1 MNIPNIDSIWIF
13 IFFIMPGFI
22 SLKVYNLLCPG
33 KLPDFSTQMFSSIM
47 YSCLSYAVH
56 LPIYL
61 ISATLQDF
69 SVITWKHVLFIT
81 SLILIFPAL
90 IPIAWLFIRKIE
102 WVNNFLPHP
111 TNSPW
116 DYVFSQRNFYWLIV
130 TLKDGTILGGKYG
143 AGSFSSS
150 YPEDPQIFISEQWLV
165 DQEGFIRKVNDS
177 SGIMIL
183 SKDIKTIEFFTLQ
196 ELKHEIGELNDTKE

>member
-1 MNIPNIDSIWIF
+1 MSIPNIDSIWIF

-47 YSCLSYAVH
+47 YSCLSYAIH

-196 ELKHEIGELNDTKE
+196 ELKQEIGESNDTRE

>member
-1 MNIPNIDSIWIF
+1 
-13 IFFIMPGFI
+13 MPGFI

-47 YSCLSYAVH
+47 YSCLSYAIH

-150 YPEDPQIFISEQWLV
+150 YPEHPQIFISEQWLV

-196 ELKHEIGELNDTKE
+196 ELKQEIGESNDTRE

>member
-1 MNIPNIDSIWIF
+1 
-13 IFFIMPGFI
+13 MPGFI

-47 YSCLSYAVH
+47 YSCLSYAIH

-196 ELKHEIGELNDTKE
+196 ELRQEIGESNDTRE

>member
-1 MNIPNIDSIWIF
+1 
-13 IFFIMPGFI
+13 MPGFI

-33 KLPDFSTQMFSSIM
+33 KLPDFSTQTFSSIM
-47 YSCLSYAVH
+47 YSCLSYAIH

-196 ELKHEIGELNDTKE
+196 ELKHEIGELNDKRE

>member
-1 MNIPNIDSIWIF
+1 
-13 IFFIMPGFI
+13 MPGFI

-47 YSCLSYAVH
+47 YSCLSYAIH

-69 SVITWKHVLFIT
+69 SIITWKHVLFIT
-81 SLILIFPAL
+81 SLILIFPAV
-90 IPIAWLFIRKIE
+90 IPVAWLFIRKIE

-165 DQEGFIRKVNDS
+165 DEEGFIRKVNDS

-196 ELKHEIGELNDTKE
+196 ELKQEIGDSNDTRE

>member
-1 MNIPNIDSIWIF
+1 
-13 IFFIMPGFI
+13 MPGFI

-143 AGSFSSS
+143 VGSFSSS

-196 ELKHEIGELNDTKE
+196 ELKHGIGELNDARE

>member
-1 MNIPNIDSIWIF
+1 
-13 IFFIMPGFI
+13 MPGFI

-47 YSCLSYAVH
+47 YSCLSYAIH

-69 SVITWKHVLFIT
+69 SIITWKHVLFIT
-81 SLILIFPAL
+81 SLILVFPAV
-90 IPIAWLFIRKIE
+90 IPVAWLFIRKIE

-165 DQEGFIRKVNDS
+165 DEKGFIRKVNDS

-196 ELKHEIGELNDTKE
+196 ELKKETGELNDARE

>member
-1 MNIPNIDSIWIF
+1 
-13 IFFIMPGFI
+13 MPGFI

-47 YSCLSYAVH
+47 YSCLSYAIH

-69 SVITWKHVLFIT
+69 SIITWKHVLFIT
-81 SLILIFPAL
+81 SLILIFPAV
-90 IPIAWLFIRKIE
+90 IPVAWLFIRKIE

-196 ELKHEIGELNDTKE
+196 ELKQETGEPNDARE

>member
-1 MNIPNIDSIWIF
+1 
-13 IFFIMPGFI
+13 MPGFI

-47 YSCLSYAVH
+47 YSCLSYAIH

-69 SVITWKHVLFIT
+69 SIITWKHVLFIT
-81 SLILIFPAL
+81 SLILIFPAV
-90 IPIAWLFIRKIE
+90 IPVAWLFIRKIE

-165 DQEGFIRKVNDS
+165 DEEGFIRKVNDS

-183 SKDIKTIEFFTLQ
+183 SKDIKTIEFFKLQ
-196 ELKHEIGELNDTKE
+196 ELKQEIGESNDTRE

>member
-1 MNIPNIDSIWIF
+1 
-13 IFFIMPGFI
+13 
-22 SLKVYNLLCPG
+22 
-33 KLPDFSTQMFSSIM
+33 MFSSIM
-47 YSCLSYAVH
+47 YSCLSYAIH

-69 SVITWKHVLFIT
+69 SIITWKHVLFIT
-81 SLILIFPAL
+81 SLILIFPAV
-90 IPIAWLFIRKIE
+90 IPVAWLFIRKIE

-165 DQEGFIRKVNDS
+165 DEEGFIRKVNDS

-196 ELKHEIGELNDTKE
+196 ELKQEIGDSNDTRE

>member
-1 MNIPNIDSIWIF
+1 
-13 IFFIMPGFI
+13 MPGFI

-47 YSCLSYAVH
+47 YSCLSYAIH

-196 ELKHEIGELNDTKE
+196 ELKQEIGESNDTRE

>member
-1 MNIPNIDSIWIF
+1 
-13 IFFIMPGFI
+13 MPGFI

-47 YSCLSYAVH
+47 YSCLSYAIH

-143 AGSFSSS
+143 AGSFASS

-183 SKDIKTIEFFTLQ
+183 SKDIKTIEFFTLE
-196 ELKHEIGELNDTKE
+196 ELQQEIGESNDTRE

>member
-1 MNIPNIDSIWIF
+1 
-13 IFFIMPGFI
+13 MPGFI

-47 YSCLSYAVH
+47 YSCLSYAIH

-69 SVITWKHVLFIT
+69 SIITWKHVLFIT

-196 ELKHEIGELNDTKE
+196 ELKQEIGESNDTRE

>member
-1 MNIPNIDSIWIF
+1 
-13 IFFIMPGFI
+13 MPGFI

-130 TLKDGTILGGKYG
+130 TLKYGTILGGKYG

>member
-1 MNIPNIDSIWIF
+1 
-13 IFFIMPGFI
+13 MPGFI

>member
-1 MNIPNIDSIWIF
+1 
-13 IFFIMPGFI
+13 MPGFI

-33 KLPDFSTQMFSSIM
+33 KLPDFSTRMFSSIM
-47 YSCLSYAVH
+47 YSCLSYAIH

-196 ELKHEIGELNDTKE
+196 ELKQEIGESNDTRE

>member
-1 MNIPNIDSIWIF
+1 
-13 IFFIMPGFI
+13 MPGFI

-47 YSCLSYAVH
+47 YSCLSYAIH

-69 SVITWKHVLFIT
+69 SIITWKHVLFIT
-81 SLILIFPAL
+81 SLILIFPAV
-90 IPIAWLFIRKIE
+90 IPVAWLFIRKIE

-150 YPEDPQIFISEQWLV
+150 YPEEPQIFISEQWLV
-165 DQEGFIRKVNDS
+165 DEEGFIRKVNDS

-196 ELKHEIGELNDTKE
+196 ELKQETGEPNDARE

>member
-1 MNIPNIDSIWIF
+1 
-13 IFFIMPGFI
+13 MPGFI

-47 YSCLSYAVH
+47 YSCLSYAIH

-196 ELKHEIGELNDTKE
+196 ELKKEIGESNDTRE

>member
-1 MNIPNIDSIWIF
+1 
-13 IFFIMPGFI
+13 MPGFI

-47 YSCLSYAVH
+47 YSCLSYAIH

-61 ISATLQDF
+61 ISANLQDF
-69 SVITWKHVLFIT
+69 SIITWKHVLFIT
-81 SLILIFPAL
+81 SLILIFPAV
-90 IPIAWLFIRKIE
+90 IPVAWLFIRKIE

-165 DQEGFIRKVNDS
+165 DEEGFIRKVNDS

-196 ELKHEIGELNDTKE
+196 ELKQETGELNDARE

>member
-1 MNIPNIDSIWIF
+1 
-13 IFFIMPGFI
+13 MPGFI

-47 YSCLSYAVH
+47 YSCLSYAIH

-69 SVITWKHVLFIT
+69 SIITWKHVLFIT
-81 SLILIFPAL
+81 SLILIFPAV
-90 IPIAWLFIRKIE
+90 IPVAWLFIRKIE

-196 ELKHEIGELNDTKE
+196 ELKQEIGESNDTRE

>member
-1 MNIPNIDSIWIF
+1 MSIPNLDSIWIF

-47 YSCLSYAVH
+47 YSCLSYAIH

-69 SVITWKHVLFIT
+69 SIITWKHVLFIT
-81 SLILIFPAL
+81 SLILIFPAV
-90 IPIAWLFIRKIE
+90 IPVAWLFIRKIE

-150 YPEDPQIFISEQWLV
+150 YPEEPQIFISEQWLV
-165 DQEGFIRKVNDS
+165 DEEGFIRKVNDS

-196 ELKHEIGELNDTKE
+196 ELKQETGEPNDARE

>member
-1 MNIPNIDSIWIF
+1 
-13 IFFIMPGFI
+13 MPGFI

-47 YSCLSYAVH
+47 YSCLSYAIH

-69 SVITWKHVLFIT
+69 SIITWKHVLFIT
-81 SLILIFPAL
+81 SLILIFPAV
-90 IPIAWLFIRKIE
+90 IPVAWLFIRKIE

-165 DQEGFIRKVNDS
+165 DEEGFIRKVNDS

-196 ELKHEIGELNDTKE
+196 ELKQETGELNDARE

>member
-1 MNIPNIDSIWIF
+1 
-13 IFFIMPGFI
+13 MPGFI

-196 ELKHEIGELNDTKE
+196 ELKHEIGELNDTRE

>member
-1 MNIPNIDSIWIF
+1 
-13 IFFIMPGFI
+13 MPGFI

-47 YSCLSYAVH
+47 YSCLSYAIH

-196 ELKHEIGELNDTKE
+196 ELKHEIGELNDTRE